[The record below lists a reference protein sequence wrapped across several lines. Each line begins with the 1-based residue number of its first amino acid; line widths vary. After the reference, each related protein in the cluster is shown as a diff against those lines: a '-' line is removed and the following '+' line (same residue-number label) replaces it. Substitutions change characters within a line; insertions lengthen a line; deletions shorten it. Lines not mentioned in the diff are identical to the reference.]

1 MMPPCRLLVSA
12 LLAAAILAAAVPA
25 SATTYVMVED
35 PVLADQASAV
45 VDALVVSVEPAP
57 VAGRPATDYTVEVER
72 LVAGSA
78 PGTTLIVR
86 VPGGVRPDG
95 MELQLHGMPRFTVGE
110 RALLFL
116 VPRDDG
122 TFGILHLGLG
132 AFHRVAAAGSPPL
145 ALRDLSDA
153 QEVVPPGSEASSD
166 AGRARDY
173 DAFAGWLADR
183 AAGIER
189 PADYFTETPPAALPR
204 LAERFTLVNDGGLH
218 RRWFEFDSGGS
229 VPWEAH
235 SAGQAGLPGGGFNE
249 FKAALQAWNGES
261 RTPVKLAF
269 AGQTGASKG
278 FDAFDDINT
287 LLQGDPNNEISGS
300 FRCGSGGTLAIG
312 GTWAVGSQRG
322 TFRGEE
328 YIRVLGADIVMNDG
342 VECNEI
348 FNRCYGDFIAVI
360 YTHELGHTLGL
371 GHSCGDS
378 RSPSCA
384 GNPHLLEATMRASA
398 QSDCRGAAI
407 RSDDA
412 AGLRRLYEPPGGGRP
427 RGPAAPG
434 SLEGDLRKA
443 FVELR
448 WVDNSE
454 DEEGFRIYRS
464 AGGGDFEPL
473 ATVGPDVTVFFDD
486 SIAPATAYRYRVAA
500 FNAKGES
507 GQSQPVEVPVP
518 PVTPVTVD
526 LDLLL
531 APLEDIQVGKP
542 VDLLAR
548 FAGPAEIAV
557 WDFGGGAVGFNDT
570 PCTSAAFCRSQI
582 FTTPGRHT
590 VEVTVVGDFG
600 QVAHDT
606 LALDVVDAPFETV
619 AAESFFQ
626 SVIFGQRGNTGT
638 FESNVWLHNAGE
650 RAALLDLSYLPRG
663 LEAPPA
669 PRTLTLAPAESVFL
683 PNVLEKVFGVS
694 AGQGSL
700 ALTARHGDQGDGPP
714 RVFAA
719 SRSFVELANRAQGS
733 FGQLVPQQD
742 ESSWTD
748 ADKVVTG
755 ILQGDGFLSTLLA
768 VNVDDHGGRVDVE
781 LTDKN
786 GDPVGDP
793 VPLALGP
800 GVMRFRPTIEIFP
813 DVDDHEGP
821 FTARFR
827 SNGIRFLA
835 SSTLLE
841 TGSEDQLFLPAR
853 EPAGAAEI
861 LLPRVVRSP
870 GQFGV
875 FLTTRASVL
884 NTSSVSTDLT
894 FQLLLRG
901 QNNSAPLEATRT
913 VPPGGV
919 LFLEDVIRDLFDL
932 ETATGA
938 LQVVWDNAQGVAPQ
952 VVALT
957 LSESPQGDRFGMAIE
972 GRPVDQAVTASS
984 VGFGIE
990 QSELFRSQYGVV
1002 NLRHGRTDLLLT
1014 LRDGNGAVLGQTDL
1028 ALKPRQHLELN
1039 LVALF
1044 GETAGRGQNWSVT
1057 TEVASGGPV
1066 VPYIANISTSGDV
1079 FFVPGVPRTPPAV
1092 P

>member
-1 MMPPCRLLVSA
+1 MPPCRRLVSA
-12 LLAAAILAAAVPA
+12 LLAAVLAAAVPA

-35 PVLADQASAV
+35 PVLADQAAAV
-45 VDALVVSVEPAP
+45 VDARVVSVEPAP
-57 VAGRPATDYTVEVER
+57 VAGRPATDYTVEIER

-95 MELQLHGMPRFTVGE
+95 VELHLHGMPRFAVGE

-116 VPRDDG
+116 VPRNDG

-132 AFHRVAAAGSPPL
+132 AFHRVAAAGAPPL

-153 QEVVPPGSEASSD
+153 QEVVLPGSKPSPD

-183 AAGIER
+183 GAGIER

-204 LAERFTLVNDGGLH
+204 LAERFSLLGGGGLH
-218 RRWFEFDSGGS
+218 VRWFEFDSGGS
-229 VPWEAH
+229 VPWQAH

-261 RTPVKLAF
+261 RTPVKLTF
-269 AGQTGASKG
+269 AGQTGASQG
-278 FDAFDDINT
+278 FEDFDGVNT
-287 LLQGDPNNEISGS
+287 LLQGDPNHEIDGK
-300 FRCGSGGTLAIG
+300 FRCGSGGGILAIG
-312 GTWAVGSQRG
+312 GPWTDPDRRG

-328 YIRVLGADIVMNDG
+328 YLRAVGADIIMNDG
-342 VECNEI
+342 VECQEI
-348 FNRCYGDFIAVI
+348 FNRCYAELIAVI

-384 GNPHLLEATMRASA
+384 ESSHLAEATMRASA

-407 RSDDA
+407 RPDDA

-434 SLEGDLRKA
+434 DLAGDLRKA

-448 WVDNSE
+448 WKDNSE

-464 AGGGDFEPL
+464 ADGGDFEPL

-500 FNAKGES
+500 FNAQGES
-507 GQSQPVEVPVP
+507 GQSEPVAVPVP

-526 LDLLL
+526 LAL
-531 APLEDIQVGKP
+531 AQPEEFRVGEP
-542 VDLLAR
+542 VELRAS
-548 FAGPAEIAV
+548 FSGPAEIAE

-570 PCTSAAFCRSQI
+570 PCLPGAFCRSHV
-582 FTTPGRHT
+582 FTAPGPRT

-606 LALDVVDAPFETV
+606 LEIVVADAPFETV

-638 FESNVWLHNAGE
+638 FESNVWLHNAGP
-650 RAALLDLSYLPRG
+650 RAALLELSYLPRG

-669 PRTLTLAPAESVFL
+669 PRTLTLAPAESIFL

-700 ALTARHGDQGDGPP
+700 ALTARHADQGDGPP

-781 LTDKN
+781 LTDRN

-793 VPLALGP
+793 VPFALGP
-800 GVMRFRPTIEIFP
+800 GVMRFRPTGDVFP
-813 DVDDHEGP
+813 GFEEREGP

-841 TGSEDQLFLPAR
+841 TGSEDQIFLPAR

-884 NTSSVSTDLT
+884 NTSSVPTDLT

-938 LQVVWDNAQGVAPQ
+938 LQVLWDNAQGVAPQ

-972 GRPVDQAVTASS
+972 GRPVDQAVTSS
-984 VGFGIE
+984 GVGFGIE
-990 QSELFRSQYGVV
+990 QSDLFRSQYGVV
-1002 NLRHGRTDLLLT
+1002 NLRDGRTDLLLT

-1039 LVALF
+1039 LV
-1044 GETAGRGQNWSVT
+1044 
-1057 TEVASGGPV
+1057 
-1066 VPYIANISTSGDV
+1066 
-1079 FFVPGVPRTPPAV
+1079 
-1092 P
+1092 

>member
-1 MMPPCRLLVSA
+1 MRSCRPR
-12 LLAAAILAAAVPA
+12 LAALWAAAPA
-25 SATTYVMVED
+25 TATTYVMVHD

-45 VDALVVSVEPAP
+45 VDARVVAVEPAP
-57 VAGRPATDYTVEVER
+57 LAGRPATDYTVEIER

-95 MELQLHGMPRFTVGE
+95 LELRVWGVPRFAVGE

-122 TFGILHLGLG
+122 TFGILHLALG
-132 AFHRVAAAGSPPL
+132 AFHRTAAAGSPPL
-145 ALRDLSDA
+145 ALRDLA
-153 QEVVPPGSEASSD
+153 GAEVVDLPTLEPRAEAE
-166 AGRARDY
+166 RARDY

-189 PADYFTETPPAALPR
+189 PADYFVDAPPAG
-204 LAERFTLVNDGGLH
+204 LARISERFTLINGGGMNL
-218 RRWFEFDSGGS
+218 RWFEFDSGGS
-229 VPWEAH
+229 VRWHAN

-249 FKAALQAWNGES
+249 FRQSLQAWNGEA
-261 RTPVKLAF
+261 RTPVNLTY
-269 AGQTGASKG
+269 AGQTGARTG
-278 FDAFDDINT
+278 FEDFDDLNT
-287 LLQGDPNNEISGS
+287 LLQGDPNGEIAGS
-300 FRCGSGGTLAIG
+300 FRCGSGGGTLAIG
-312 GTWAVGSQRG
+312 GAWSSADQVGNFQ
-322 TFRGEE
+322 GET
-328 YIRVLGADIVMNDG
+328 YRRILGADVVMNDG
-342 VECNEI
+342 IECNEI
-348 FNRCYGDFIAVI
+348 FNRCYAQLIAVI
-360 YTHELGHTLGL
+360 YTHEIGHTLGL

-384 GNPHLLEATMRASA
+384 GAPHLAEATMRASA

-407 RSDDA
+407 KADDA
-412 AGLRRLYEPPGGGRP
+412 AGLRRLYQPPGGGRP
-427 RGPAAPG
+427 RGPNAPG
-434 SLEGDLRKA
+434 GLEGELREA

-448 WVDNSE
+448 WQDNSE

-464 AGGGDFEPL
+464 ADGGEFVPH
-473 ATVGPDVTVFFDD
+473 ATVNANVTVYFDD
-486 SIAPATAYRYRVAA
+486 SIAPATAYRYRIAS
-500 FNAKGES
+500 FNGQGES
-507 GQSQPVEVPVP
+507 GQSQAVEVPVP

-526 LDLLL
+526 LALGQ
-531 APLEDIQVGKP
+531 PEEFRVGES
-542 VDLLAR
+542 VELRAT
-548 FAGPAEIAV
+548 FGGPAEHAV
-557 WDFGGGAVGFNDT
+557 WDFGGGGVGFNDT
-570 PCTSAAFCRSQI
+570 PCLPNAFCRSHV
-582 FTTPGRHT
+582 FTTPGPRT
-590 VEVTVVGDFG
+590 VEVTLVGDYG
-600 QVAHDT
+600 QLAHDT
-606 LALDVVDAPFETV
+606 LEIVVADAPFETV
-619 AAESFFQ
+619 AGESFFQ

-638 FESNVWLHNAGE
+638 FESDVWLHNAGL
-650 RAALLDLSYLPRG
+650 RAALLELSYLPRG
-663 LEAPPA
+663 LEEPPA

-683 PNVLEKVFGVS
+683 PNVLEKAFGVS

-700 ALTARHGDQGDGPP
+700 ALTARHEDLGDGPP

-742 ESSWTD
+742 ESAWTA
-748 ADKVVTG
+748 ADKVATG

-781 LTDKN
+781 LTDRH

-793 VPLALGP
+793 VPFALGP
-800 GVMRFRPTIEIFP
+800 GVMRFRPTGDVFP
-813 DVDDHEGP
+813 GVEEREGP

-841 TGSEDQLFLPAR
+841 TGSEDQIFLPAL
-853 EPAGAAEI
+853 EPAEAAEI

-875 FLTTRASVL
+875 FLTTRVSVL
-884 NTSSVSTDLT
+884 NTSAVPTDLT

-913 VPPGGV
+913 VPAGGV
-919 LFLEDVIRDLFDL
+919 LFLEDVIQDLFDL

-957 LSESPQGDRFGMAIE
+957 LSESPQGDRFGMAVQ
-972 GRPVDQAVTASS
+972 GRPLDDVVAETGVD
-984 VGFGIE
+984 FGIE

-1002 NLRHGRTDLLLT
+1002 NLENGRTELALV
-1014 LRDGNGAVLGQTDL
+1014 LRDANGAVLGETTL
-1028 ALKPRQHLELN
+1028 VLRARQHLELN
-1039 LVALF
+1039 LTTLF
-1044 GETAGRGQNWSVT
+1044 GDAAANGRNWSIATRV
-1057 TEVASGGPV
+1057 VSGGPV
-1066 VPYIANISTSGDV
+1066 TTYLANINASGDV
-1079 FFVPGVPRTPPAV
+1079 FFVPGKAGGNP
-1092 P
+1092 